1 MRPINYSELREHLKE
16 NFDTV
21 LENETE
27 LVVKRPKGKG
37 NIVILSESSYNSMVE
52 TAHLLSTEAN
62 RAHLTKSIQQAKS
75 GKVKTIDINKLWK

>member
-1 MRPINYSELREHLKE
+1 MKPINYSELREHLKE
-16 NFDTV
+16 NLDTI

-62 RAHLTKSIQQAKS
+62 RVHLTKSIQQAKS
-75 GKVKTIDINKLWK
+75 GKVKTIGINKLWK